1 MEKKY
6 SIRTRALYKFLKKN
20 RLFTKYIENI
30 RKQHPYNREVIEYDE
45 SGDILKLLAVEGNI
59 DHSFCWSGTPQGHKF
74 WEHLDNREIIEYRE
88 HERIYNIM
96 HSPSVTNREFVF

>member
-59 DHSFCWSGTPQGHKF
+59 DHSFCWSGTPQGHQF
-74 WEHLDNREIIEYRE
+74 WERLNNREITEYRE
-88 HERIYNIM
+88 HERVFNIM
-96 HSPSVTNREFVF
+96 HSPFKYECEVTF